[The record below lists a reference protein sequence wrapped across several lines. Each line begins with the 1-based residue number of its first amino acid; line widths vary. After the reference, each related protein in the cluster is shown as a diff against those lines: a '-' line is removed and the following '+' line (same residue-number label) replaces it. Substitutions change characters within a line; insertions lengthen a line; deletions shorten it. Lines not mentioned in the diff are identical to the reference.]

1 MKNKKDTS
9 AIGTIEETMQSTD
22 LLGNNWNVENS
33 EGLDLLVLLSS
44 SKYKWRIKISTF
56 FSHIALG
63 VKTETYSY

>member
-44 SKYKWRIKISTF
+44 SKYK
-56 FSHIALG
+56 
-63 VKTETYSY
+63 